1 MKTSNSRREFIKA
14 SSLLAIGFSLPSWGG
29 AKSEIRNISDIS
41 NAALGLGP
49 GLELSPYVVIDDLG
63 KIILY
68 NAKPDV
74 GQGTWQAIPM
84 LLAEELEV
92 SMEQIEIRM
101 TDGTAKYGAQNIGG
115 SNSIRSRW
123 KPMRQAGA
131 AAKEMLIKAA
141 SNQWQVPVNE
151 CFAKEAKVYHKPTN
165 KSLSY
170 AALIAEASKLE
181 VPKNPTLKDP
191 KDFKLLGKSLP
202 RPEIPSKTNGK
213 AVFGI
218 DATLPK
224 MLYAT
229 IEMPPA
235 IYGKVGSFD
244 GAEAMKVKG
253 VKYVLKTERK
263 LAHAIP
269 EAVAVVADNYWA
281 ALKGRKALK
290 INWNEEGVEKL
301 STDKYFEKLRAL
313 GKEDGLI
320 YPDNSK
326 GDFAKTYTES
336 SKKLESVYET
346 SHMAHSPLEPVTAT
360 AWVQGEKVE
369 IWASVQS
376 IDGVVKQVS
385 EYFKFKP
392 ENVKVNALFL
402 GGAFGR
408 KSNLDFVMQAV
419 HIAKQVSEPIKLIWT
434 REDDI
439 KQGPFRPAML
449 SVMQGS
455 LDENNTLSG
464 LNHKQVGDAIL
475 RQAAKMDF
483 KTKPDFVNIE
493 SVGFKGSPY
502 DIPNRRNSSI
512 LAEAPVPIHWWRAPS
527 ACHNVFPQESFI
539 DEMAHLAGAD
549 PMDFRLKMLEKEP
562 RMLKVLQ
569 ELGVKSDYKNV
580 KSGQSIGISMAQLYG
595 TYIAQA
601 VTVSKKGNGVK
612 IEKVVSVVDCG
623 LTINPDNV
631 KAQTQGNVIMGIST
645 AIKNGITFVDGKV
658 QQNNFYDYQ
667 ILRISEGG
675 FPIEV
680 HVMESFENPGGIGEA
695 GLPPIAPALTNAIF
709 RLTGKRI
716 KSLPFDM
723 DSIG

>member
-1 MKTSNSRREFIKA
+1 MKTNNSRRDFIKA

-29 AKSEIRNISDIS
+29 AKSEIHKLSDIS
-41 NAALGLGP
+41 NAAL

-141 SNQWQVPVNE
+141 SNKWQVPVNE

-170 AALIAEASKLE
+170 AELIAEASKLE

-213 AVFGI
+213 AAFGI
-218 DATLPK
+218 DATLPN

-244 GAEAMKVKG
+244 GSEAMKVKG

-290 INWNEEGVEKL
+290 INWNEEGVEKF
-301 STDKYFEKLRAL
+301 SSDTYFEKLREL
-313 GKEDGLI
+313 GKQDGNV
-320 YPDNSK
+320 YADNSK
-326 GDFAKTYTES
+326 GDFAKTYAES
-336 SKKLESVYET
+336 TKKLESVYET
-346 SHMAHSPLEPVTAT
+346 SHMAHSPIEPVSAT
-360 AWVQGEKVE
+360 VWVQGEKVE

-392 ENVKVNALFL
+392 ENVKVNAMFL

-408 KSNLDFVMQAV
+408 KSNADFVMEAV
-419 HIAKQVSEPIKLIWT
+419 HIAKQVNQPVKLIWT

-449 SVMQGS
+449 SAMQGS
-455 LDENNTLSG
+455 LDENNALSG

-502 DIPNRRNSSI
+502 NIPNRRNSSN

-539 DEMAHLAGAD
+539 DEMANLAGAD
-549 PMDFRLKMLEKEP
+549 PMEFRVKMLEKEP

-580 KSGQSIGISMAQLYG
+580 KSGQAVGISMAQLYG
-595 TYIAQA
+595 TFIAQA
-601 VTVSKKGNGVK
+601 VTVSKRGNGVK

-631 KAQTQGNVIMGIST
+631 KAQTQGNIVMGIST

-658 QQNNFYDYQ
+658 QQNNFHDYQ
-667 ILRISEGG
+667 MLRMSEAN

-680 HVMESFENPGGIGEA
+680 HVIESLENPGGIGEA

-716 KSLPFDM
+716 KVLPFDM
-723 DSIG
+723 DNLG

>member
-1 MKTSNSRREFIKA
+1 MKTNPTRRDFIKA
-14 SSLLAIGFSLPSWGG
+14 SSLLAFGFSLPSWGG
-29 AKSEIRNISDIS
+29 AKNGILQLSNIS
-41 NAALGLGP
+41 NAAL

-74 GQGTWQAIPM
+74 GQGTWQALPM

-101 TDGTAKYGAQNIGG
+101 TDGSAKFGQQGIGG

-151 CFAKEAKVYHKPTN
+151 CFAKEGKVYHKPSN

-170 AALIAEASKLE
+170 AELITEASKLE

-213 AVFGI
+213 AAFGI

-235 IYGKVGSFD
+235 IYGKVTKYDGS
-244 GAEAMKVKG
+244 EAMKVKG

-263 LAHAIP
+263 LAHNTP

-290 INWNEEGVEKL
+290 ITWDETDVEQF

-313 GKEDGLI
+313 GKQDGLI

-326 GDFAKTYTES
+326 GDFAKTYAES
-336 SKKLESVYET
+336 TKKLESVYET
-346 SHMAHSPLEPVTAT
+346 SHMAHSPIEPVNAT
-360 AWVQGEKVE
+360 VWVQGEKVE

-376 IDGVVKQVS
+376 IDGVIKQVS
-385 EYFKFKP
+385 EQFKFKP
-392 ENVKVNALFL
+392 ENIKVNAMFL

-408 KSNLDFVMQAV
+408 KSNLDFVLEAV
-419 HIAKQVSEPIKLIWT
+419 HIAKQINEPVKLIWT

-449 SVMQGS
+449 SSMQGS
-455 LDENNTLSG
+455 LDENNALSSF
-464 LNHKQVGDAIL
+464 NHKQVGDAIL

-483 KTKPDFVNIE
+483 KTKPDFIAIE

-502 DIPNRRNSSI
+502 NIPNRRNSYN
-512 LAEAPVPIHWWRAPS
+512 LAEASVPIHWWRAPY

-539 DEMAHLAGAD
+539 DEMAHLAGSD
-549 PMDFRLKMLEKEP
+549 PLGFRLKMLEKEP

-569 ELGVKSDYKNV
+569 ELSVKSDYKNV
-580 KSGQSIGISMAQLYG
+580 KSGQAIGISMAQLYG
-595 TYIAQA
+595 TFIAQA
-601 VTVSKKGNGVK
+601 VTVSKRGNGVK

-631 KAQTQGNVIMGIST
+631 KAQTQGNVVMGIST
-645 AIKNGITFVDGKV
+645 AIKNPITFVDGRV
-658 QQNNFYDYQ
+658 QQNNFHDYQ
-667 ILRISEGG
+667 MLRISEANY
-675 FPIEV
+675 PIEV
-680 HVMESFENPGGIGEA
+680 HVIESLENPGGVGEA

-716 KSLPFDM
+716 KVLPFDM
-723 DSIG
+723 DNLV

>member
-1 MKTSNSRREFIKA
+1 MKTNPTRRDFIKA

-29 AKSEIRNISDIS
+29 ANNGIHKIEAT
-41 NAALGLGP
+41 NAAL

-151 CFAKEAKVYHKPTN
+151 CFAKEAKVYHKPSN

-170 AALIAEASKLE
+170 AELIGEASKLE

-213 AVFGI
+213 AAFGI

-235 IYGKVGSFD
+235 IYGKVVKYDGS
-244 GAEAMKVKG
+244 EAMKVKG

-263 LAHAIP
+263 LAHNTP

-290 INWNEEGVEKL
+290 ITWDEADVEQF
-301 STDKYFEKLRAL
+301 STDKYFEKLREL

-336 SKKLESVYET
+336 TKKLDSVYET
-346 SHMAHSPLEPVTAT
+346 SHMAHSPIEPVNAT
-360 AWVQGEKVE
+360 VWVQGEKVE

-376 IDGVVKQVS
+376 IDGVIKQVS
-385 EYFKFKP
+385 EQFKFKP
-392 ENVKVNALFL
+392 ENIKVNAMFL

-408 KSNLDFVMQAV
+408 KSNLDFVLEAV
-419 HIAKQVSEPIKLIWT
+419 HIAKQINEPVKLIWT

-449 SVMQGS
+449 SSMQGS
-455 LDENNTLSG
+455 LDENNALSG

-502 DIPNRRNSSI
+502 NIPNRRNSSI

-539 DEMAHLAGAD
+539 DEMANLAGAD
-549 PMDFRLKMLEKEP
+549 PMEFRLKMLEKEP

-580 KSGQSIGISMAQLYG
+580 KSGQAIGISMSQLYG
-595 TYIAQA
+595 TFIAQA
-601 VTVSKKGNGVK
+601 VTVSKRGNGIK

-631 KAQTQGNVIMGIST
+631 KAQTQGNIVMGIST

-658 QQNNFYDYQ
+658 QQNNFHDYQ
-667 ILRISEGG
+667 MLRMSEANY
-675 FPIEV
+675 PIEV
-680 HVMESFENPGGIGEA
+680 HVIESLENPGGVGEA

-716 KSLPFDM
+716 KTLPFDM
-723 DSIG
+723 DNLV

>member
-1 MKTSNSRREFIKA
+1 MKTNNTRRDFIKA

-29 AKSEIRNISDIS
+29 SNNGIHKVEAT
-41 NAALGLGP
+41 NAAL

-74 GQGTWQAIPM
+74 GQGTWQALPM

-151 CFAKEAKVYHKPTN
+151 CFAKEAKVYHKPSN

-170 AALIAEASKLE
+170 AELIGEASKLE

-213 AVFGI
+213 AAFGI
-218 DATLPK
+218 DAVLPK

-235 IYGKVGSFD
+235 IYGKVAKYDGS
-244 GAEAMKVKG
+244 EAMKVKG

-290 INWNEEGVEKL
+290 ITWDETDVEKL
-301 STDKYFEKLRAL
+301 STDAYFEKLRAL
-313 GKEDGLI
+313 GKEEGLI
-320 YPDNSK
+320 HADNSK
-326 GDFAKTYTES
+326 GDFAKTYAES
-336 SKKLESVYET
+336 SKKIESVYET
-346 SHMAHSPLEPVTAT
+346 SHMAHSPIEPVNAT
-360 AWVQGEKVE
+360 AWVQGDKVE

-376 IDGVVKQVS
+376 IDGVIKQVS
-385 EYFKFKP
+385 EQFKFKP
-392 ENVKVNALFL
+392 ENIKVNAMFL

-408 KSNLDFVMQAV
+408 KSNLDFVLEAV
-419 HIAKQVSEPIKLIWT
+419 HIAKQINEPVKLIWT

-449 SVMQGS
+449 SVMQGN
-455 LDENNTLSG
+455 LDENNALSG

-502 DIPNRRNSSI
+502 NIPNRRNSSI

-539 DEMAHLAGAD
+539 DEMANLAGID
-549 PMDFRLKMLEKEP
+549 PMEFRVKMLEKET

-580 KSGQSIGISMAQLYG
+580 KSEQAIGISMAQLYG
-595 TYIAQA
+595 TFIAQA
-601 VTVSKKGNGVK
+601 VTVSKRGNGVK

-631 KAQTQGNVIMGIST
+631 KAQTQGNVVMGIST

-658 QQNNFYDYQ
+658 QQNNFHDYQ
-667 ILRISEGG
+667 MLRMSEANY
-675 FPIEV
+675 PIEV
-680 HVMESFENPGGIGEA
+680 HVIESLENPGGVGEA

-716 KSLPFDM
+716 KVLPFDM
-723 DSIG
+723 DNLG

>member
-1 MKTSNSRREFIKA
+1 MKNNSRRDFIKA

-29 AKSEIRNISDIS
+29 SNSEIHKIEAT
-41 NAALGLGP
+41 NAAL

-74 GQGTWQAIPM
+74 GQGTWQALPM

-92 SMEQIEIRM
+92 SMEQIEIRI
-101 TDGTAKYGAQNIGG
+101 TDGSAKFGSQGIGG

-151 CFAKEAKVYHKPTN
+151 CFAKEAKIYHKPTN

-170 AALIAEASKLE
+170 AELITEASKLE

-213 AVFGI
+213 AAFGI
-218 DATLPK
+218 DAVLPK

-235 IYGKVGSFD
+235 IYGKVTKYDGS
-244 GAEAMKVKG
+244 EAMKVKG

-290 INWNEEGVEKL
+290 ITWDEDGVEQF
-301 STDKYFEKLRAL
+301 STDTYFEKLRAL

-320 YPDNSK
+320 HADNSK
-326 GDFAKTYTES
+326 GDFAKTYSES
-336 SKKLESVYET
+336 TKKLDSVYET
-346 SHMAHSPLEPVTAT
+346 SHMAHSPIEPVNAT
-360 AWVQGEKVE
+360 VWVQGEKVE

-376 IDGVVKQVS
+376 IDGVIKQVS
-385 EYFKFKP
+385 EHFKFKP
-392 ENVKVNALFL
+392 ENIKVNAMFL

-408 KSNLDFVMQAV
+408 KSNIDFVMQAV
-419 HIAKQVSEPIKLIWT
+419 HIAKQINEPVKLIWT

-449 SVMQGS
+449 SSMQGS
-455 LDENNTLSG
+455 LDENNALSG

-502 DIPNRRNSSI
+502 NIPNRRNSSI

-539 DEMAHLAGAD
+539 DEMANLAGID
-549 PMDFRLKMLEKEP
+549 PMEFRVKMLEKEP

-580 KSGQSIGISMAQLYG
+580 KSGQAIGISMAQLYG
-595 TYIAQA
+595 TFIAQA
-601 VTVSKKGNGVK
+601 VTVSKRGNGIK

-631 KAQTQGNVIMGIST
+631 KAQTQGNVVMGIST
-645 AIKNGITFVDGKV
+645 AIKNGIIFVDGKV
-658 QQNNFYDYQ
+658 EQNNFHDYQ
-667 ILRISEGG
+667 MLRMSEANY
-675 FPIEV
+675 PIEV
-680 HVMESFENPGGIGEA
+680 HVIESLENPGGVGEA

-716 KSLPFDM
+716 KVLPFDI
-723 DSIG
+723 DNLG

>member
-1 MKTSNSRREFIKA
+1 MKTNNSRREFIKA

-29 AKSEIRNISDIS
+29 SNNEILQLSNIS
-41 NAALGLGP
+41 NAAL

-151 CFAKEAKVYHKPTN
+151 CFAKEAKVYHKPSN

-191 KDFKLLGKSLP
+191 KDFKLLGKSLQ

-235 IYGKVGSFD
+235 IYGKVSNFD
-244 GAEAMKVKG
+244 GSEAMKVKG

-336 SKKLESVYET
+336 TKKLESVYET

-360 AWVQGEKVE
+360 VWVQGEKVE

-392 ENVKVNALFL
+392 ENVKVNAMFL

-502 DIPNRRNSSI
+502 NIPNRRNSSI

-549 PMDFRLKMLEKEP
+549 PMDFRLKMLGSET
-562 RMLKVLQ
+562 RMTNVLR
-569 ELGVKSDYKNV
+569 ELANRADYKNV
-580 KSGQSIGISMAQLYG
+580 KSGQAIGISMAQLYG

-675 FPIEV
+675 FPIDV
-680 HVMESFENPGGIGEA
+680 HVMESFENPGGVGEA

-716 KSLPFDM
+716 KTLPFDM
-723 DSIG
+723 DNV

>member
-1 MKTSNSRREFIKA
+1 MKTNNSRREFIKA

-29 AKSEIRNISDIS
+29 TKSEILQLSNIS
-41 NAALGLGP
+41 NAAL

-123 KPMRQAGA
+123 KPMRLAGA

-151 CFAKEAKVYHKPTN
+151 CFAKEAKVYHKPSN

-170 AALIAEASKLE
+170 AELIAEASKLE

-213 AVFGI
+213 ATFGI

-235 IYGKVGSFD
+235 IYGKVTKYDGS
-244 GAEAMKVKG
+244 EAMKVKG

-290 INWNEEGVEKL
+290 ITWDETGVEQF
-301 STDKYFEKLRAL
+301 SSDKYFEKLRQL

-326 GDFAKTYTES
+326 GDFAKTYAES
-336 SKKLESVYET
+336 SKKIESVYET
-346 SHMAHSPLEPVTAT
+346 PHMAHSPIEPVNAT
-360 AWVQGEKVE
+360 VWVQGEKVE

-376 IDGVVKQVS
+376 IDGVIKQVS
-385 EYFKFKP
+385 EQFKFKP
-392 ENVKVNALFL
+392 ENIKVNAMFL

-408 KSNLDFVMQAV
+408 KSNLDFVLEAV
-419 HIAKQVSEPIKLIWT
+419 HIAKQINEPVKLIWT

-449 SVMQGS
+449 SSMQGS
-455 LDENNTLSG
+455 LDENNALSS

-502 DIPNRRNSSI
+502 NIPNRRNSSI

-539 DEMAHLAGAD
+539 DEMANLAGID
-549 PMDFRLKMLEKEP
+549 PMEFRVKMLEKEP

-580 KSGQSIGISMAQLYG
+580 KSGQAIGISMAQLYG
-595 TYIAQA
+595 TFIAQA
-601 VTVSKKGNGVK
+601 VTISKRGNGLK

-631 KAQTQGNVIMGIST
+631 KAQTQGNIVMGIST

-658 QQNNFYDYQ
+658 QQNNFHDYQ
-667 ILRISEGG
+667 MLRMSEANY
-675 FPIEV
+675 PIEV
-680 HVMESFENPGGIGEA
+680 HVVESLENPGGVGEA

-716 KSLPFDM
+716 KVLPFDM
-723 DSIG
+723 DNLG

>member
-1 MKTSNSRREFIKA
+1 MNTTPTRREFIKA
-14 SSLLAIGFSLPSWGG
+14 STLLAIGFSLPSWGG
-29 AKSEIRNISDIS
+29 AKSGIRKIEIT
-41 NAALGLGP
+41 NAAL

-63 KIILY
+63 KIIIY

-101 TDGTAKYGAQNIGG
+101 TDGTAKFGQQGIGG

-141 SNQWQVPVNE
+141 SAKWQVPENE
-151 CFAKEAKVYHKPTN
+151 CFAKEGKVYHKPSN

-170 AALIAEASKLE
+170 GELIAEASKLE

-218 DATLPK
+218 DATLPN

-244 GAEAMKVKG
+244 GTEAMKVKG

-290 INWNEEGVEKL
+290 VNWNEEGVEKL

-336 SKKLESVYET
+336 TKKLESVYET

-376 IDGVVKQVS
+376 IDGVMKQVS
-385 EYFKFKP
+385 DYFKFKP

-419 HIAKQVSEPIKLIWT
+419 HIAKQVSQPVKLIWT

-455 LDENNTLSG
+455 LDENNALAG

-549 PMDFRLKMLEKEP
+549 PLEFRVKMLGKEP

-569 ELGVKSDYKNV
+569 ELAVKSDYKNV
-580 KSGQSIGISMAQLYG
+580 KSGQAIGISMAQLYG
-595 TYIAQA
+595 TFIAQA

-645 AIKNGITFVDGKV
+645 ATKNPITFVDGKV

-667 ILRISEGG
+667 ILRMSEGG

-680 HVMESFENPGGIGEA
+680 YVIESLENPGGMGEA

-716 KSLPFDM
+716 KVLPFELDNV
-723 DSIG
+723 G

>member
-1 MKTSNSRREFIKA
+1 MKTNNSRRDFIKA

-29 AKSEIRNISDIS
+29 AKSEIRKLSNIS
-41 NAALGLGP
+41 NAALGL
-49 GLELSPYVVIDDLG
+49 ELSPYIVIDDLG
-63 KIILY
+63 KIIIY

-74 GQGTWQAIPM
+74 GQGTWQALPM

-92 SMEQIEIRM
+92 SMEQIEIRI
-101 TDGTAKYGAQNIGG
+101 TDGSAKFGQQGIGG

-151 CFAKEAKVYHKPTN
+151 CFAKEAKIYHKPTN

-170 AALIAEASKLE
+170 AELITEASKLE

-213 AVFGI
+213 AAFGI

-235 IYGKVGSFD
+235 IYGKVTRYDGS
-244 GAEAMKVKG
+244 EAMKVKG

-290 INWNEEGVEKL
+290 ITWDETDVEKF
-301 STDKYFEKLRAL
+301 STDTYFEKLRTL

-320 YPDNSK
+320 HADNSK
-326 GDFAKTYTES
+326 GDFAKTYVES
-336 SKKLESVYET
+336 IKKLDSVYET
-346 SHMAHSPLEPVTAT
+346 SHMAHSPIEPVNAT
-360 AWVQGEKVE
+360 VWVQGDKVE

-376 IDGVVKQVS
+376 IDGVIKQVS
-385 EYFKFKP
+385 EHFKFKP
-392 ENVKVNALFL
+392 ENIKVNAMFL

-408 KSNLDFVMQAV
+408 KSNIDFVMEAV
-419 HIAKQVSEPIKLIWT
+419 HIAKQINEPVKLIWT

-449 SVMQGS
+449 SSMQGS
-455 LDENNTLSG
+455 LDENNDLSG

-502 DIPNRRNSSI
+502 NIPNRRNSSN

-539 DEMAHLAGAD
+539 DEMANLAGAD
-549 PMDFRLKMLEKEP
+549 PMEFRVKMLEKEP

-580 KSGQSIGISMAQLYG
+580 KSGQAIGISMAQLYG
-595 TYIAQA
+595 TFIAQA
-601 VTVSKKGNGVK
+601 VTVSKRGKGVK

-658 QQNNFYDYQ
+658 QQNNFHDYQ
-667 ILRISEGG
+667 MLRMSEANY
-675 FPIEV
+675 PIEV
-680 HVMESFENPGGIGEA
+680 HVIESLENPGGMGEA

-716 KSLPFDM
+716 KVLPFELDNL
-723 DSIG
+723 G

>member
-1 MKTSNSRREFIKA
+1 MNQSTRREFIKA

-29 AKSEIRNISDIS
+29 AKSEIRKLSNIS

-74 GQGTWQAIPM
+74 GQGTWQALPM

-141 SNQWQVPVNE
+141 SNQWQVPVSE
-151 CFAKEAKVYHKPTN
+151 CFAKESKVYHKPSN
-165 KSLSY
+165 KSLNY
-170 AALIAEASKLE
+170 AELITEASKLE
-181 VPKNPTLKDP
+181 VPKNPILKDP

-218 DATLPK
+218 DANLPNI
-224 MLYAT
+224 LYAT

-235 IYGKVGSFD
+235 IYGKVTKYD

-290 INWNEEGVEKL
+290 ITWDETDVEKF
-301 STDKYFEKLRAL
+301 STDTYFEKLRAL

-320 YPDNSK
+320 YADNSK
-326 GDFAKTYTES
+326 GDFAKSYAES
-336 SKKLESVYET
+336 TKKLESVYET
-346 SHMAHSPLEPVTAT
+346 SHMAHSPIEPVNAT
-360 AWVQGEKVE
+360 VWVQGDKVE

-385 EYFKFKP
+385 EQFKFKP
-392 ENVKVNALFL
+392 ENIKVNAMFL

-408 KSNLDFVMQAV
+408 KSNLDFVLEAV
-419 HIAKQVSEPIKLIWT
+419 HIAKQVNQPVKLIWT

-449 SVMQGS
+449 SAMQGS
-455 LDENNTLSG
+455 LDENKVLSG

-483 KTKPDFVNIE
+483 KTKPDFVSIE

-502 DIPNRRNSSI
+502 NIPNRRNSSN

-539 DEMAHLAGAD
+539 DEMANLAGAD
-549 PMDFRLKMLEKEP
+549 PMEFRVKMLEKEP
-562 RMLKVLQ
+562 RMLKVLH
-569 ELGVKSDYKNV
+569 ELAVKSDYKNV
-580 KSGQSIGISMAQLYG
+580 KSGQAIGISMAQLYG
-595 TYIAQA
+595 TFIAQA
-601 VTVSKKGNGVK
+601 VTVSKRGKGVK

-623 LTINPDNV
+623 LMINPDNV
-631 KAQTQGNVIMGIST
+631 KAQTQGNVVMGIST
-645 AIKNGITFVDGKV
+645 ATKNGITFVDGKV

-667 ILRISEGG
+667 MLRISEAN

-680 HVMESFENPGGIGEA
+680 HVIESLENPGGVGEA

-709 RLTGKRI
+709 RLMGKRI
-716 KSLPFDM
+716 KVLPFDM
-723 DSIG
+723 DNLG

>member
-1 MKTSNSRREFIKA
+1 MKTNNSRREFIKA

-29 AKSEIRNISDIS
+29 AKNEIRKIEVANT
-41 NAALGLGP
+41 AL
-49 GLELSPYVVIDDLG
+49 GLELSPYIVIDDLG
-63 KIILY
+63 KIIIY

-170 AALIAEASKLE
+170 AELIAEASKLE

-326 GDFAKTYTES
+326 GDFAKTYSES
-336 SKKLESVYET
+336 TKKLESVYET

-392 ENVKVNALFL
+392 ENVKVNAMFL

-601 VTVSKKGNGVK
+601 VTVSKKGNGIK

-675 FPIEV
+675 FPIDV
-680 HVMESFENPGGIGEA
+680 YVMESFENPGGIGEA

-723 DSIG
+723 DNLG

>member
-1 MKTSNSRREFIKA
+1 MNQPTNRRDFIKA

-29 AKSEIRNISDIS
+29 AKNEIRKIEVA
-41 NAALGLGP
+41 NAAL
-49 GLELSPYVVIDDLG
+49 GLELSPYIVIDDLG
-63 KIILY
+63 KIIIY

-92 SMEQIEIRM
+92 SMEQIEIRI
-101 TDGTAKYGAQNIGG
+101 TDGTPKFGAQGIGG

-141 SNQWQVPVNE
+141 SAKWQVAESE
-151 CFAKEAKVYHKPTN
+151 CFAKEGKIFSKANN
-165 KSLSY
+165 KSFTY
-170 AALIAEASKLE
+170 GELIADASKLE

-213 AVFGI
+213 AAFGI
-218 DATLPK
+218 DAVLPN

-235 IYGKVGSFD
+235 IYGKVASFD
-244 GAEAMKVKG
+244 GTEAMKVKG

-301 STDKYFEKLRAL
+301 STDKYAEKLREL
-313 GKEDGLI
+313 GKQDGLI
-320 YPDNSK
+320 HADNSK

-336 SKKLESVYET
+336 SQKIESIYET
-346 SHMAHSPLEPVTAT
+346 PHMAHSPIEPVNAT
-360 AWVQGEKVE
+360 VWVQGEKVE

-392 ENVKVNALFL
+392 ENVKVNAMFL

-408 KSNLDFVMQAV
+408 KSNIDFVMEAV
-419 HIAKQVSEPIKLIWT
+419 HIAKQLSQPVKLIWT

-449 SVMQGS
+449 SVMQGT
-455 LDENNTLSG
+455 LDENKALSG

-502 DIPNRRNSSI
+502 DIPNRRNSSN
-512 LAEAPVPIHWWRAPS
+512 LAESPVPIHWWRAPS

-549 PMDFRLKMLEKEP
+549 PLEFRLKMLQNEP

-569 ELGVKSDYKNV
+569 ELVVKADYKNV
-580 KSGQSIGISMAQLYG
+580 KSGQAIGISMAQLYG
-595 TYIAQA
+595 TFIAQA
-601 VTVSKKGNGVK
+601 VTVSKKGSGVK

-631 KAQTQGNVIMGIST
+631 KAQTQGNVVMGIST
-645 AIKNGITFVDGKV
+645 AIKNGITFADGKV
-658 QQNNFYDYQ
+658 QQNNFHDYQ
-667 ILRISEGG
+667 MLRMSEAN
-675 FPIEV
+675 FPIDV
-680 HVMESFENPGGIGEA
+680 YVIESLENPGGIGEA

-716 KSLPFDM
+716 KTLPFEM
-723 DSIG
+723 DRVG

>member
-1 MKTSNSRREFIKA
+1 MNPNANRREFIKA

-29 AKSEIRNISDIS
+29 ANHEVRKIE
-41 NAALGLGP
+41 AANTAL
-49 GLELSPYVVIDDLG
+49 GLELSPYIVIDDLG
-63 KIILY
+63 KIIIY

-101 TDGTAKYGAQNIGG
+101 TDGSAKFGQQGIGG

-131 AAKEMLIKAA
+131 AAKQMLIKAA
-141 SNQWQVPVNE
+141 SIKWQVTENE
-151 CFAKEAKVYHKPTN
+151 CFAKEGKVFNKANN
-165 KSLSY
+165 KSFTY
-170 AALIAEASKLE
+170 GELIGEASKLE
-181 VPKNPTLKDP
+181 VPKNPKLKDP

-213 AVFGI
+213 AAFGI
-218 DATLPK
+218 DAVLPN

-235 IYGKVGSFD
+235 IYGKVGKFD

-290 INWNEEGVEKL
+290 ITWDEEGIEKL
-301 STDKYFEKLRAL
+301 SSDKYFEKLREL
-313 GKEDGLI
+313 GKQDGLI
-320 YPDNSK
+320 HADNCK

-346 SHMAHSPLEPVTAT
+346 SHMAHSPIEPVNAT
-360 AWVQGEKVE
+360 VWVQGEKVE

-376 IDGVVKQVS
+376 IDGVIKQVS

-392 ENVKVNALFL
+392 ENVKVNAMFL

-419 HIAKQVSEPIKLIWT
+419 HIAKQVSQPVKLIWT

-449 SVMQGS
+449 SSMQGS
-455 LDENNTLSG
+455 LDENNTLTG

-502 DIPNRRNSSI
+502 NIPNRRNSSN

-527 ACHNVFPQESFI
+527 ACHNVFPQESFM

-549 PMDFRLKMLEKEP
+549 PMEFRLKMLQNEP

-580 KSGQSIGISMAQLYG
+580 KSGQAIGISMAQLYG
-595 TYIAQA
+595 TFIAQA
-601 VTVSKKGNGVK
+601 VTVSKKGEGVK

-623 LTINPDNV
+623 MAINPDNV
-631 KAQTQGNVIMGIST
+631 KAQTQGNIVMGIST
-645 AIKNGITFVDGKV
+645 AIKNGITFVDGQV
-658 QQNNFYDYQ
+658 QQNNFHDYQ
-667 ILRISEGG
+667 MLRMSEANY
-675 FPIEV
+675 PIEV
-680 HVMESFENPGGIGEA
+680 HMIESLENPGGVGEA

-716 KSLPFDM
+716 KSLPFELDRV
-723 DSIG
+723 G

>member
-1 MKTSNSRREFIKA
+1 MKTNPTRRDFIKA

-29 AKSEIRNISDIS
+29 AKSEIRKLSDIS
-41 NAALGLGP
+41 NAALGL
-49 GLELSPYVVIDDLG
+49 ELSPYIVIDDLG
-63 KIILY
+63 KIIIY

-92 SMEQIEIRM
+92 SMEQIEIRI
-101 TDGTAKYGAQNIGG
+101 TDGSAKFGQQGIGG

-141 SNQWQVPVNE
+141 STKWQVPENE
-151 CFAKEAKVYHKPTN
+151 CFAKEAKVYHKPSN

-170 AALIAEASKLE
+170 AELIGEASKLE

-202 RPEIPSKTNGK
+202 RPEVPSKTNGK
-213 AVFGI
+213 AAFGI
-218 DATLPK
+218 DAVLPN

-244 GAEAMKVKG
+244 GTEAMKVKG

-263 LAHAIP
+263 LSHAIP

-290 INWNEEGVEKL
+290 ISWNEEGVEKL
-301 STDKYFEKLRAL
+301 STDTYFEKLRAL

-320 YPDNSK
+320 HADNSK

-336 SKKLESVYET
+336 TKKLESVYET
-346 SHMAHSPLEPVTAT
+346 PHMAHSPIEPVNAT
-360 AWVQGEKVE
+360 VWVQGEKVE

-376 IDGVVKQVS
+376 IDGVIKQVS

-392 ENVKVNALFL
+392 ENVKVNAMFL

-408 KSNLDFVMQAV
+408 KSNIDFVMEAV
-419 HIAKQVSEPIKLIWT
+419 HIAKQVNQPVKLIWT

-449 SVMQGS
+449 STMQGT
-455 LDENNTLSG
+455 LDENNILSG

-502 DIPNRRNSSI
+502 NIPNRRNSSI

-539 DEMAHLAGAD
+539 DEMANLAGID
-549 PMDFRLKMLEKEP
+549 PMEFRVKMLEKEP
-562 RMLKVLQ
+562 RMLKVLE
-569 ELGVKSDYKNV
+569 ELAIKTDYKNV
-580 KSGQSIGISMAQLYG
+580 KSGQTIGISMAQLYG
-595 TYIAQA
+595 TFIAQA
-601 VTVSKKGNGVK
+601 VTVSKLGNGVK

-631 KAQTQGNVIMGIST
+631 KAQTQGNVVMGIST

-658 QQNNFYDYQ
+658 QQNNFHDYQ
-667 ILRISEGG
+667 MLRMSEANY
-675 FPIEV
+675 PIEV
-680 HVMESFENPGGIGEA
+680 HVIESLENPGGVGEA

-716 KSLPFDM
+716 KVLPFEIDNL
-723 DSIG
+723 G

>member
-1 MKTSNSRREFIKA
+1 MKTNNSRREFIKA

-29 AKSEIRNISDIS
+29 AKSEILQLSNIS
-41 NAALGLGP
+41 NAALGL
-49 GLELSPYVVIDDLG
+49 ELSPYIVIDDLG
-63 KIILY
+63 KIIIY

-151 CFAKEAKVYHKPTN
+151 CFAKEAKVYHKPSN

-170 AALIAEASKLE
+170 AELIGEASKLE

-191 KDFKLLGKSLP
+191 KDFKLLGKSLQ

-483 KTKPDFVNIE
+483 KTKPDFVHIE

-502 DIPNRRNSSI
+502 NIPNRRNSSI

-539 DEMAHLAGAD
+539 DEMANLAGAD
-549 PMDFRLKMLEKEP
+549 PMEFRLKMLEKEP

-601 VTVSKKGNGVK
+601 VTVSKKGNGIK

-675 FPIEV
+675 FPIDV
-680 HVMESFENPGGIGEA
+680 YVMESFENPGGIGEA

-716 KSLPFDM
+716 KTLPFDM
-723 DSIG
+723 DNVG

>member
-1 MKTSNSRREFIKA
+1 
-14 SSLLAIGFSLPSWGG
+14 
-29 AKSEIRNISDIS
+29 
-41 NAALGLGP
+41 
-49 GLELSPYVVIDDLG
+49 
-63 KIILY
+63 
-68 NAKPDV
+68 
-74 GQGTWQAIPM
+74 
-84 LLAEELEV
+84 
-92 SMEQIEIRM
+92 
-101 TDGTAKYGAQNIGG
+101 
-115 SNSIRSRW
+115 
-123 KPMRQAGA
+123 
-131 AAKEMLIKAA
+131 
-141 SNQWQVPVNE
+141 
-151 CFAKEAKVYHKPTN
+151 
-165 KSLSY
+165 
-170 AALIAEASKLE
+170 
-181 VPKNPTLKDP
+181 
-191 KDFKLLGKSLP
+191 
-202 RPEIPSKTNGK
+202 
-213 AVFGI
+213 
-218 DATLPK
+218 
-224 MLYAT
+224 
-229 IEMPPA
+229 
-235 IYGKVGSFD
+235 
-244 GAEAMKVKG
+244 
-253 VKYVLKTERK
+253 
-263 LAHAIP
+263 
-269 EAVAVVADNYWA
+269 
-281 ALKGRKALK
+281 
-290 INWNEEGVEKL
+290 
-301 STDKYFEKLRAL
+301 
-313 GKEDGLI
+313 
-320 YPDNSK
+320 
-326 GDFAKTYTES
+326 
-336 SKKLESVYET
+336 
-346 SHMAHSPLEPVTAT
+346 MAHSPLEPVTAT

-549 PMDFRLKMLEKEP
+549 PLDFRLKMLRSET
-562 RMLKVLQ
+562 RMTNVLR
-569 ELGVKSDYKNV
+569 ELANRADYKNV
-580 KSGQSIGISMAQLYG
+580 KSGQAIGISMAQLYG
-595 TYIAQA
+595 TFIAQA

-675 FPIEV
+675 FPIDV

>member
-1 MKTSNSRREFIKA
+1 MKNNSRREFIKA
-14 SSLLAIGFSLPSWGG
+14 SSLLAIGFSLPSFGRE
-29 AKSEIRNISDIS
+29 KNEIHKITN
-41 NAALGLGP
+41 NNKAALGLGP
-49 GLELSPYVVIDDLG
+49 GLELSPYIVIDDLG
-63 KIILY
+63 KIIIY
-68 NAKPDV
+68 NVKPDV

-92 SMEQIEIRM
+92 TMEQIEIRM
-101 TDGTAKYGAQNIGG
+101 SDGTAKFGQQGIGG

-141 SNQWQVPVNE
+141 SNKWQVSENE

-165 KSLSY
+165 KSFTY
-170 AALIAEASKLE
+170 GELIADASKLE
-181 VPKNPTLKDP
+181 VPKSPTLKDP

-213 AVFGI
+213 AAFGI
-218 DATLPK
+218 DATLPN
-224 MLYAT
+224 MLYAS

-253 VKYVLKTERK
+253 VKFVLKTERK

-290 INWNEEGVEKL
+290 ITWNEEGVERF
-301 STDKYFEKLRAL
+301 STEKYAQKLREL
-313 GKEDGLI
+313 GKEEGNI
-320 YPDNSK
+320 YPDNTK
-326 GDFAKTYTES
+326 GDFTKTYTDA

-346 SHMAHSPLEPVTAT
+346 PHLAHSPLEPETAT
-360 AWVQGEKVE
+360 VWVQGEKVE

-376 IDGVVKQVS
+376 PDGVIKQVS

-392 ENVKVNALFL
+392 ENVKVNAMFL

-408 KSNLDFVMQAV
+408 KSNVDFVMEAV
-419 HIAKQVSEPIKLIWT
+419 HIAKQVNQPVKLIWT

-439 KQGPFRPAML
+439 KQGPFRQAML

-455 LDENNTLSG
+455 LDENGVISG

-483 KTKPDFVNIE
+483 KTKPDFVAIE

-502 DIPNRRNSSI
+502 QIPNRRNSFN
-512 LAEAPVPIHWWRAPS
+512 LAESPVPIHWWRAPY
-527 ACHNVFPQESFI
+527 ACNNVFPQESFI

-549 PMDFRLKMLEKEP
+549 PMEFRLKMLDKDA
-562 RMLKVLQ
+562 RMTNVLR
-569 ELGVKSDYKNV
+569 ELAYRSDYKNV
-580 KSGQSIGISMAQLYG
+580 KTGQAIGIAVVMVYG
-595 TYIAQA
+595 SYIAHA
-601 VTVSKKGNGVK
+601 VTVSKKGKGVK
-612 IEKVVSVVDCG
+612 IEKVVSVIDCG

-631 KAQTQGNVIMGIST
+631 KAQTQGNIVMGISS

-658 QQNNFYDYQ
+658 QQNNFHDYQ
-667 ILRISEGG
+667 ILRISEAG
-675 FPIEV
+675 FPIDV
-680 HVMESFENPGGIGEA
+680 HLMESYESPGGIGET

-709 RLTGKRI
+709 KLTGKRI
-716 KSLPFDM
+716 KVLPFDM
-723 DSIG
+723 DNVG

>member
-1 MKTSNSRREFIKA
+1 MKTNNSRREFIKA

-29 AKSEIRNISDIS
+29 AKNEIRKIEVANT
-41 NAALGLGP
+41 AL
-49 GLELSPYVVIDDLG
+49 GLELSPYIVIDDLG
-63 KIILY
+63 KIIIY

-170 AALIAEASKLE
+170 AELIAEASKLE

-326 GDFAKTYTES
+326 GDFAKTYSES
-336 SKKLESVYET
+336 TKKLESVYET

-392 ENVKVNALFL
+392 ENVKVNAMFL

-675 FPIEV
+675 FPIDV
-680 HVMESFENPGGIGEA
+680 HVIESLENPGGIGEA

-723 DSIG
+723 DNLG

>member
-1 MKTSNSRREFIKA
+1 MNTTPTRRDFIKA

-29 AKSEIRNISDIS
+29 SNNGIHKLSDIS
-41 NAALGLGP
+41 NAAL

-101 TDGTAKYGAQNIGG
+101 TDGSAKFGQQGIGG

-151 CFAKEAKVYHKPTN
+151 CFAKEGKVYYKPTN

-170 AALIAEASKLE
+170 GELIAEASKLE

-213 AVFGI
+213 AAFGI
-218 DATLPK
+218 DAVLPK

-235 IYGKVGSFD
+235 IYGKVAKYDGS
-244 GAEAMKVKG
+244 EAMKVKG

-263 LAHAIP
+263 LAHATP

-290 INWNEEGVEKL
+290 ITWNEEGVEQF
-301 STDKYFEKLRAL
+301 STDTYFEKLRAL

-326 GDFAKTYTES
+326 GDFTKTYSES
-336 SKKLESVYET
+336 TKKLDSVYET
-346 SHMAHSPLEPVTAT
+346 SHMAHSPIEPVNAT
-360 AWVQGEKVE
+360 VWVQGEKVE

-376 IDGVVKQVS
+376 IDGVIKQVS
-385 EYFKFKP
+385 EQFKFKP
-392 ENVKVNALFL
+392 ENIKVNAMFL

-408 KSNLDFVMQAV
+408 KSNIDFVMEAV
-419 HIAKQVSEPIKLIWT
+419 HIAKQINEPVKLIWT

-439 KQGPFRPAML
+439 KQGPFRPSML
-449 SVMQGS
+449 SSMQGS
-455 LDENNTLSG
+455 LDENNSLSG
-464 LNHKQVGDAIL
+464 FNHKQVGDAIL

-483 KTKPDFVNIE
+483 KTKPDFVAIE

-502 DIPNRRNSSI
+502 NIPNRRNSYN
-512 LAEAPVPIHWWRAPS
+512 LAEASVPIHWWRAPY

-539 DEMAHLAGAD
+539 DEMAHLAGTD
-549 PMDFRLKMLEKEP
+549 PLEFRLKMLEKEP

-569 ELGVKSDYKNV
+569 ELSVKSDYKNV
-580 KSGQSIGISMAQLYG
+580 KSGQAIGISMAQLYG
-595 TYIAQA
+595 TFIAQA
-601 VTVSKKGNGVK
+601 VTVSKRGNGVK

-658 QQNNFYDYQ
+658 QQNNFHDYQ
-667 ILRISEGG
+667 MLRMSEANY
-675 FPIEV
+675 PIEV
-680 HVMESFENPGGIGEA
+680 HVIESLENPGGVGEA

-716 KSLPFDM
+716 KVLPFDM
-723 DSIG
+723 DNLV

>member
-1 MKTSNSRREFIKA
+1 MKTNNSRREFIKA
-14 SSLLAIGFSLPSWGG
+14 SSLLAIGFSLPSLGG
-29 AKSEIRNISDIS
+29 ASSIHKMKAT
-41 NAALGLGP
+41 NAAL
-49 GLELSPYVVIDDLG
+49 GLELSPYIVMDDLG
-63 KIILY
+63 KIIIY

-101 TDGTAKYGAQNIGG
+101 SDGTAKFGSQGIGG
-115 SNSIRSRW
+115 SNSVRSRW

-141 SNQWQVPVNE
+141 SAKWQVAENE
-151 CFAKEAKVYHKPTN
+151 CFAKEGKVFNKATN
-165 KSLSY
+165 KSFTY
-170 AALIAEASKLE
+170 AELIGEASKLE
-181 VPKNPTLKDP
+181 VPKNPKLKDP

-218 DATLPK
+218 DANLPN
-224 MLYAT
+224 MLYAS

-235 IYGKVGSFD
+235 IYGKVGNFN

-263 LAHAIP
+263 LAHSIS

-281 ALKGRKALK
+281 ALKGRKALT
-290 INWNEEGVEKL
+290 INWNEEGVEQF
-301 STDKYFEKLRAL
+301 STESYFQKLREL
-313 GKEDGLI
+313 GKQDGLI
-320 YPDNSK
+320 YKDQTT
-326 GDFAKTYTES
+326 GDFAKTYAEAN
-336 SKKLESVYET
+336 KKTESVYET
-346 SHMAHSPLEPVTAT
+346 SHMAHSPIEPVNAT
-360 AWVQGEKVE
+360 VWVQGEKVE
-369 IWASVQS
+369 IWAPVQS
-376 IDGVVKQVS
+376 PDGVIKQVS

-392 ENVKVNALFL
+392 ENVKVNAMFL

-408 KSNLDFVMQAV
+408 KSNIDFVMEAV
-419 HIAKQVSEPIKLIWT
+419 HIAKQLTQPVKLIWT

-483 KTKPDFVNIE
+483 TKTPDFIAIE
-493 SVGFKGSPY
+493 SVSDKASPY
-502 DIPNRRNSSI
+502 KIPNRRNSYH
-512 LAEAPVPIHWWRAPS
+512 LAEASVPNHWWRAPY

-539 DEMAHLAGAD
+539 DEMAAMAGAD
-549 PMDFRLKMLEKEP
+549 PMEFRIKMLDKDS

-569 ELGVKSDYKNV
+569 ELAIKTDYKNV
-580 KSGQSIGISMAQLYG
+580 KAGQSIGIAAVQVYG
-595 TYIAQA
+595 TYIAHA
-601 VTVSKKGNGVK
+601 VTVSKRGKGVK
-612 IEKVVSVVDCG
+612 IDRVVSVVDCG

-631 KAQTQGNVIMGIST
+631 KSQTQGNVIMGIST
-645 AIKNGITFVDGKV
+645 ATKNAITFVDGKV
-658 QQNNFYDYQ
+658 QQNNFHDYQ
-667 ILRISEGG
+667 MLRMSEAN

-680 HVMESFENPGGIGEA
+680 HVMDSLESPGGIGET

-716 KSLPFDM
+716 KVLPFEM
-723 DSIG
+723 DNLG

>member
-1 MKTSNSRREFIKA
+1 MKNNSRRDFIKA

-29 AKSEIRNISDIS
+29 SNSEILQLSNIS
-41 NAALGLGP
+41 NAALGF
-49 GLELSPYVVIDDLG
+49 ELSPYIVIDDLG
-63 KIILY
+63 KIIIY

-92 SMEQIEIRM
+92 SMEQIEIRI
-101 TDGTAKYGAQNIGG
+101 TDGSTKFGQQGIGG

-141 SNQWQVPVNE
+141 SNRWQVPVNE
-151 CFAKEAKVYHKPTN
+151 CFAKEAKIYHKPTN

-170 AALIAEASKLE
+170 AELITEASKLE

-213 AVFGI
+213 AAFGI

-235 IYGKVGSFD
+235 IYGKVTKYDGS
-244 GAEAMKVKG
+244 EAMKVKG

-290 INWNEEGVEKL
+290 ITWDETDVEKL
-301 STDKYFEKLRAL
+301 STDTYLEKLRAL

-320 YPDNSK
+320 HADNSK
-326 GDFAKTYTES
+326 GDFAKTYAES
-336 SKKLESVYET
+336 TKKLESVYET
-346 SHMAHSPLEPVTAT
+346 SHMAHSPIEPVNAT
-360 AWVQGEKVE
+360 VWVQGDKVE

-376 IDGVVKQVS
+376 IDGVIKQVS
-385 EYFKFKP
+385 EHFKFKP
-392 ENVKVNALFL
+392 ENIKVNAMFL

-408 KSNLDFVMQAV
+408 KSNIDFVMQAV
-419 HIAKQVSEPIKLIWT
+419 HIAKQINEPVKLIWT

-449 SVMQGS
+449 SSMQGA
-455 LDENNTLSG
+455 LDENNALSG

-502 DIPNRRNSSI
+502 DIPNRRNSSN

-539 DEMAHLAGAD
+539 DEMANLAGAD
-549 PMDFRLKMLEKEP
+549 PMEFRVKMLEKEP

-580 KSGQSIGISMAQLYG
+580 KSGQAIGISMAQLYG
-595 TYIAQA
+595 TFIAQA
-601 VTVSKKGNGVK
+601 VTVSKRGNGIK
-612 IEKVVSVVDCG
+612 IEKIVSIVDCG

-631 KAQTQGNVIMGIST
+631 KAQTQGNVVMGIST
-645 AIKNGITFVDGKV
+645 AIKNGITFMDGKV
-658 QQNNFYDYQ
+658 QQNNFHDYQ
-667 ILRISEGG
+667 MLRMSEANY
-675 FPIEV
+675 PIEV
-680 HVMESFENPGGIGEA
+680 HVIESLENPGGVGEA

-716 KSLPFDM
+716 KALPFDM
-723 DSIG
+723 DNLG

>member
-1 MKTSNSRREFIKA
+1 MKTNNSRRDFIKA

-29 AKSEIRNISDIS
+29 AKSEIRKLSDIS
-41 NAALGLGP
+41 NATL

-74 GQGTWQAIPM
+74 GQGTWQALPM

-170 AALIAEASKLE
+170 AELIAEASKLE

-202 RPEIPSKTNGK
+202 RPEVPSKTNGK
-213 AVFGI
+213 AAFGI
-218 DATLPK
+218 DAVLPK

-235 IYGKVGSFD
+235 IYGKVTKYDGS
-244 GAEAMKVKG
+244 EAMKVKG

-263 LAHAIP
+263 LAHNTP

-290 INWNEEGVEKL
+290 ITWDEAEVDKF
-301 STDKYFEKLRAL
+301 STDKYFEKLREL
-313 GKEDGLI
+313 GKQDGLI

-336 SKKLESVYET
+336 TKKLDSVYET
-346 SHMAHSPLEPVTAT
+346 SHMAHSPIEPVNAT
-360 AWVQGEKVE
+360 VWVQGEKVE

-376 IDGVVKQVS
+376 IDGVIKQVS
-385 EYFKFKP
+385 EQFKFKP
-392 ENVKVNALFL
+392 ENIKVNAMFL

-408 KSNLDFVMQAV
+408 KSNLDFVLEAV
-419 HIAKQVSEPIKLIWT
+419 HIAKQINEPVKLIWT

-449 SVMQGS
+449 SSMQGS
-455 LDENNTLSG
+455 LDENNALSG
-464 LNHKQVGDAIL
+464 FNHKQVGDAIL

-483 KTKPDFVNIE
+483 KTKPDFIAIE

-502 DIPNRRNSSI
+502 DIPNRRNSYS
-512 LAEAPVPIHWWRAPS
+512 LAEASVPIHWWRAPY

-539 DEMAHLAGAD
+539 DEMANLAGAD
-549 PMDFRLKMLEKEP
+549 PLEFRMKMLEKEP

-569 ELGVKSDYKNV
+569 ELSVKSNYKNV
-580 KSGQSIGISMAQLYG
+580 KSGQAIGISMAQLYG
-595 TYIAQA
+595 TFIAQA
-601 VTVSKKGNGVK
+601 VTVSKRGNGVK

-631 KAQTQGNVIMGIST
+631 KAQTQGNIVMGIST

-658 QQNNFYDYQ
+658 QQNNFHDYQ
-667 ILRISEGG
+667 MLRMSEANY
-675 FPIEV
+675 PIEV
-680 HVMESFENPGGIGEA
+680 HVIESLENPGGVGEA

-716 KSLPFDM
+716 KVLPFDM
-723 DSIG
+723 DNLG

>member
-1 MKTSNSRREFIKA
+1 MKTNNTRRDFIKV

-29 AKSEIRNISDIS
+29 SNNEILQLSNIS
-41 NAALGLGP
+41 NAAL

-74 GQGTWQAIPM
+74 GQGTWQALPM

-165 KSLSY
+165 KSLNY
-170 AALIAEASKLE
+170 AELIGEASKLE

-235 IYGKVGSFD
+235 IYGKVTRYDGS
-244 GAEAMKVKG
+244 EAMKVKG

-290 INWNEEGVEKL
+290 ITWDETDVEKL
-301 STDKYFEKLRAL
+301 STDTYFEKLRAL

-320 YPDNSK
+320 HADNSK
-326 GDFAKTYTES
+326 GDFAKTYAES
-336 SKKLESVYET
+336 TKKLESVYET
-346 SHMAHSPLEPVTAT
+346 SHMAHSPIEPVNAT
-360 AWVQGEKVE
+360 VWVQGEKVE

-376 IDGVVKQVS
+376 IDGVIKQVS
-385 EYFKFKP
+385 EHFKFKP
-392 ENVKVNALFL
+392 ENIKVNAMFL

-408 KSNLDFVMQAV
+408 KSNLDFVLEAV
-419 HIAKQVSEPIKLIWT
+419 HIAKQINEPVKLIWT

-449 SVMQGS
+449 SSMQGS
-455 LDENNTLSG
+455 LDENNALSG

-502 DIPNRRNSSI
+502 NIPNRRNSSN

-539 DEMAHLAGAD
+539 DEMANLAGAD
-549 PMDFRLKMLEKEP
+549 PMEFRLKMLEKEP

-580 KSGQSIGISMAQLYG
+580 KLGQAIGISMAQLYG
-595 TYIAQA
+595 TFIAQA
-601 VTVSKKGNGVK
+601 VTISKRGNGIK

-631 KAQTQGNVIMGIST
+631 KAQTQGNIVMGIST

-658 QQNNFYDYQ
+658 QQNNFHDYQ
-667 ILRISEGG
+667 MLRMSEASY
-675 FPIEV
+675 PIEV
-680 HVMESFENPGGIGEA
+680 HVIESLENPGGVGEA

-716 KSLPFDM
+716 KTLPFDM
-723 DSIG
+723 DNLG

>member
-1 MKTSNSRREFIKA
+1 MNTTPTRREFIKA

-29 AKSEIRNISDIS
+29 AKSGIRKIETT
-41 NAALGLGP
+41 NAALGM
-49 GLELSPYVVIDDLG
+49 ELSPYVVIDDLG

-101 TDGTAKYGAQNIGG
+101 TDGTAKFGQQGIGG

-141 SNQWQVPVNE
+141 SVKWQVPENE
-151 CFAKEAKVYHKPTN
+151 CFAKEGKVYHKPSN
-165 KSLSY
+165 KSFSY
-170 AALIAEASKLE
+170 GELISEASKLE

-218 DATLPK
+218 DATLPN

-235 IYGKVGSFD
+235 IYGKVASFD
-244 GAEAMKVKG
+244 GTEAMKVKG

-290 INWNEEGVEKL
+290 INWDEEGVEKL
-301 STDKYFEKLRAL
+301 STDKYAEKLREL
-313 GKEDGLI
+313 GKQDGLI
-320 YPDNSK
+320 HADNSK
-326 GDFAKTYTES
+326 GDFPKIYAES
-336 SKKLESVYET
+336 TQKIESVYET
-346 SHMAHSPLEPVTAT
+346 PHMAHSPIEPVNAT
-360 AWVQGEKVE
+360 VWVQGEKVE

-392 ENVKVNALFL
+392 ENVKVNAMFL

-408 KSNLDFVMQAV
+408 KSNIDFVMEAV
-419 HIAKQVSEPIKLIWT
+419 HIAKQVSQPVKLIWT

-449 SVMQGS
+449 SVMQGT
-455 LDENNTLSG
+455 LDENKALSG

-502 DIPNRRNSSI
+502 DIPNRRNSSN

-549 PMDFRLKMLEKEP
+549 PLEFRVKMLVKEP

-569 ELGVKSDYKNV
+569 ELAVKSDYKNV
-580 KSGQSIGISMAQLYG
+580 KSGQAIGISMAQLYG
-595 TYIAQA
+595 TFIAQA

-631 KAQTQGNVIMGIST
+631 KAQTQGNVVMGIST

-658 QQNNFYDYQ
+658 QQNNFHDYQ
-667 ILRISEGG
+667 MLRMSEAN
-675 FPIEV
+675 FPIDV
-680 HVMESFENPGGIGEA
+680 YVIESLENPGGMGEA

-716 KSLPFDM
+716 KVLPFELDNL
-723 DSIG
+723 G